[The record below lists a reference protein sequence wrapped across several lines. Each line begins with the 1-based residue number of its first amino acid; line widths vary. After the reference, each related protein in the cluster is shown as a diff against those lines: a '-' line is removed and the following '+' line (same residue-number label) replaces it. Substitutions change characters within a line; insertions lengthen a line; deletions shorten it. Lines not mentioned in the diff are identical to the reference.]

1 LLSLPVYCRRAARHA
16 SIQFKHFAP
25 NEFYESPQ
33 SQTNMKD
40 IQFAFRKLRQS
51 PAFTAI
57 AVITL
62 ALGIGLNTA
71 IFSLINDLF
80 LKGLPFKEPA
90 RVVHLYGG
98 DKSRGLEDIGISAP
112 RFFHYRDGQTLFDG
126 IAGENFFAFTL
137 TGMGDAVQI
146 FGGRLTSNY
155 FDLLGVRP
163 ILGRNF
169 LPEEEEGADV
179 AVITKSFWQ
188 KRMGG
193 DPNVIGRSITLDGV
207 AHTIVGVLPN
217 MPATWF
223 GANPVAEVWTT
234 KPFQL
239 PGFSYE
245 RMMRGTS
252 FLRVVGRMKPEM
264 TVAQVKAALPSL
276 DKGYNTQYPNKIDSV
291 LMTSLRTL
299 PEDVTNNFRSGF
311 ITLFAAVCFV
321 LLIACSNVANLL
333 LVRFSG
339 RRREI
344 ALRMAIG
351 ASRMSVVRL
360 FVFESVLVSMIA
372 GAVGAFVAW
381 RLVPLI
387 PQLASNFLPLEA
399 NTVTSLS
406 LPVLTF
412 TIGLSILT
420 GLLMGIYPALQGS
433 HADLVDGLKEG
444 GRGSSGSVRQ
454 QRFRKILVGAQV
466 ALSVTLLAGAALLIT
481 SFVRLSQQ
489 NIGFRSQNL
498 WTGAITLPISQ
509 YPDTASRQRLAEQTL
524 DALRDVPGIQSA
536 TISGDIPLNG
546 GNRTLYARG
555 DRDVPPIEKRAN
567 GPSHDIAPG
576 YFKTWGIPLLAG
588 REFDEHD
595 VAEGQMVCLISQA
608 GAKKVYPNENPIG
621 KTLLVSSLGV
631 PCEIVG
637 IVGDVRSIRVAE
649 APGMEFYRPWA
660 QENFPF
666 LNIDVRSNLKVEEV
680 TKLVQAALTKVNA
693 GLAIAVPQGMD
704 AVVAQAL
711 GQARLMMWLLGIF
724 AGVAL
729 LLASIGIYGAVAYT
743 VEQRTGEIGVRMALG
758 AQTRDVL
765 RLIVNQGMKP
775 VVIGLGIGLLAAF
788 ALGRLLTSQLFEVSA
803 HNPAL
808 LGGATILL
816 AGTALF
822 ACLLPARRAA
832 MVDPVQALRTE

>member
-1 LLSLPVYCRRAARHA
+1 M
-16 SIQFKHFAP
+16 
-25 NEFYESPQ
+25 N
-33 SQTNMKD
+33 D
-40 IQFAFRKLRQS
+40 IRFAFRKLRQS
-51 PAFTAI
+51 PAFTSI

-80 LKGLPFKEPA
+80 LRGLPFKEPS

-98 DKSRGLEDIGISAP
+98 DKVRDLVDIGVSTP
-112 RFFHYRDGQTLFDG
+112 RYQHFRDGQTIFEDL
-126 IAGENFFAFTL
+126 AAENFFLFTL
-137 TGMGDAVQI
+137 TGLGDPVQI

-155 FDLLGVRP
+155 FDVLGVRP
-163 ILGRNF
+163 IRGRNF

-179 AVITKSFWQ
+179 ALITKNFWQ
-188 KRMGG
+188 KRLGG
-193 DPNVIGRSITLDGV
+193 DPNVIGRSITLDGM

-217 MPATWF
+217 MPANWF
-223 GANPVAEVWTT
+223 GANPIAEVWTT

-252 FLRVVGRMKPEM
+252 FLRVVGRLKPAV
-264 TVAQVKAALPSL
+264 TVKQARAALPSL
-276 DKGYNTQYPNKIDSV
+276 DQSYGTQYPNKIDST
-291 LMTSLRTL
+291 LTTTLKTL
-299 PEDVTNNFRSGF
+299 PQDVTENIQAGF
-311 ITLFAAVCFV
+311 ATLLAAVIFV

-351 ASRMSVVRL
+351 ASRASVVKL
-360 FVFESVLVSMIA
+360 FVFESLLVSA
-372 GAVGAFVAW
+372 FAGVVGAVLAW
-381 RLVPLI
+381 QLVPLV
-387 PQLASNFLPLEA
+387 PRMAANFLPFEA
-399 NTVTSLS
+399 NTATSLS
-406 LPVLTF
+406 LPVLGF
-412 TIGLSILT
+412 TIALSMLT
-420 GLLMGIYPALQGS
+420 GLLMGLYPALQGS

-444 GRGSSGSVRQ
+444 GRGTSGSVRQ

-481 SFVRLSQQ
+481 SFIRLSQQ
-489 NIGFRSQNL
+489 NLGFRSQRL
-498 WTGAITLPISQ
+498 WTGAITLPVSQ
-509 YPDTASRQRLAEQTL
+509 YPDTESRQRFVEQTL
-524 DALRDVPGIQSA
+524 SALRDIPGLESA

-555 DRDVPPIEKRAN
+555 DRDVPPMEQRTSA
-567 GPSHDIAPG
+567 PSHDVAPG
-576 YFKTWGIPLLAG
+576 FFRTWGIPLLAG

-595 VAEGQMVCLISQA
+595 TAEGQNVVLISQT
-608 GAKKVYPNENPIG
+608 GAKKVFPNENPIG
-621 KTLLVSSLGV
+621 KTLLVTSLGV

-637 IVGDVRSIRVAE
+637 IVGDIRSQRVKE
-649 APGMEFYRPWA
+649 DPGMEFYRPWA

-666 LNIDVRSNLKVEEV
+666 VNVAVVSNLKVDVV
-680 TKLVQAALTKVNA
+680 TKLVQSALAKVNP
-693 GLAIAVPQGMD
+693 GLAIALPQTMD

-711 GQARLMMWLLGIF
+711 GQERLMMWLLGIF

-765 RLIVNQGMKP
+765 RLVVNQGMRP
-775 VVIGLGIGLLAAF
+775 VVIGLAIGIVSAF
-788 ALGRLLTSQLFEVSA
+788 ALGRLIASQLYKVSSY
-803 HNPAL
+803 NPAL
-808 LGGATILL
+808 LGGATVLL
-816 AGTALF
+816 AAIALI
-822 ACLLPARRAA
+822 ACLLPARRAS
-832 MVDPVQALRTE
+832 MVDPIQALRTE